1 MMLSLLGFD
10 SLVAAMAAAVQG
22 RCGQLIDLSV
32 GSVCRALLEA
42 QASVALWIQ
51 WLIVRVLQTT
61 RAATSTGSD
70 LDSWVAD
77 FGLVR
82 LPGVAASGVV
92 TLARFV
98 TGVQAVIPAGTLV
111 RTPNGSQVFMIF
123 EDPTHPAWNDS
134 AGGYLLAAGVSSL
147 NVPARAQTA
156 GVQGNVQPGTI
167 TLLGSAIPGVDGVHN
182 DAAFAG
188 GADAESDVALR
199 ARFSLFMD
207 SRSKATVA
215 AIQNAIVST
224 QQGLRWLLTENED
237 PSGARRPGFFT
248 ITLDD
253 GSGAPPPSLLTAV
266 SRAVDAVRPIG
277 TMFAVVPPVITNVT
291 VHLSLEYAPAAP
303 SAVVQQ
309 SVVSAISQFIN
320 ALPMGAGLPVSRLA
334 QLAYDADPGVLNVTN
349 ILVNGNAV
357 DLPPR
362 PSGEL
367 RAQSVTVG

>member
-1 MMLSLLGFD
+1 MLSLLGFD

-22 RCGQLIDLSV
+22 RCGQLIDLTV

-82 LPGVAASGVV
+82 LPGVAASGIV

-111 RTPNGSQVFMIF
+111 RTPNGSQVFTIF
-123 EDPTHPAWNDS
+123 EDPTHPAWNS
-134 AGGYLLAAGVSSL
+134 SSGGYLLAAGVSSL

-207 SRSKATVA
+207 SRSKATVT

-253 GSGAPPPSLLTAV
+253 GSGAPPASLLTAV

-309 SVVSAISQFIN
+309 NVVSAISQFIN

-334 QLAYDADPGVLNVTN
+334 QLAYDADQGVLNVTN